1 MYVNGLAPSMS
12 DEEFRKSFEKFGE
25 VSSAN
30 IVKDPITKQSRQF
43 GFVKFADKDP
53 VDVAVR
59 EMNGT
64 ILEGRQVR
72 VEVSRRSEPRS
83 RPRYSGD
90 RYGDDDRR
98 DR

>member
-1 MYVNGLAPSMS
+1 MNGLAPSMS
-12 DEEFRKSFEKFGE
+12 DEDFRKVFEKYGE
-25 VSSAN
+25 VTSAN

-53 VDVAVR
+53 VDLAVR
-59 EMNGT
+59 ETNGT

-83 RPRYSGD
+83 RPRFGGE
-90 RYGDDDRR
+90 RFRGDDDRR

>member
-1 MYVNGLAPSMS
+1 MNGLAPSMT
-12 DEEFRKSFEKFGE
+12 DDEFRKSFEKFGE

-72 VEVSRRSEPRS
+72 VEVSRRSEPRNRS
-83 RPRYSGD
+83 RYGGD
-90 RYGDDDRR
+90 RFRGEDDRR